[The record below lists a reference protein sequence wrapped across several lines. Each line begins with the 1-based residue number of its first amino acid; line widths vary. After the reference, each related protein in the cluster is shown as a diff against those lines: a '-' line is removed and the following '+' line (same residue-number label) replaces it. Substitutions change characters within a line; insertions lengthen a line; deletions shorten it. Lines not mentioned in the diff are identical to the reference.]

1 MNKQTLAD
9 IRFSFDHE
17 LIPHHLEGEDM
28 MAFVNQINK
37 NGDEFLAN
45 LLNVYVMTMA
55 KEMGIRE
62 DDVPVFSADE
72 FTVSSMMAQGDDSMV
87 FLYVTLPENDDENM
101 CTVRYVF
108 ACDIAAR
115 TVRYFLVERRE
126 GVYALCEIKDGES
139 KMHCRGSLDK
149 IEVLSAVSYV
159 LKQAE

>member
-37 NGDEFLAN
+37 NG
-45 LLNVYVMTMA
+45 
-55 KEMGIRE
+55 
-62 DDVPVFSADE
+62 
-72 FTVSSMMAQGDDSMV
+72 
-87 FLYVTLPENDDENM
+87 
-101 CTVRYVF
+101 
-108 ACDIAAR
+108 
-115 TVRYFLVERRE
+115 
-126 GVYALCEIKDGES
+126 ES

-159 LKQAE
+159 LQQAE